1 MRVPP
6 LGLKR
11 PYNRNI
17 VSGECVKV
25 NIDISSIHVVVAESC
40 CKRRNLTNP
49 TKIWNIM
56 MKVNGQ
62 FEESW

>member
-25 NIDISSIHVVVAESC
+25 NIDISSIHVVVAERC
-40 CKRRNLTNP
+40 CKRGIAQILQ
-49 TKIWNIM
+49 KSGI
-56 MKVNGQ
+56 
-62 FEESW
+62 SW